1 MQKLISVVALALL
14 AHNPVVGDDNLDEDM
29 ADYDGGGTVPY
40 TTLSA

>member
-14 AHNPVVGDDNLDEDM
+14 AHNPVVGDDNLEDM